1 MTTDMLITCS
11 DCGQEFTFTAG
22 EQTFFAERGYSQPRR
37 CKPCREQSNQAGGG
51 GRSSGGGAGAGY
63 GGGGG
68 GAARQTEGTAVQCAS
83 CGQQTTVPFVP
94 RGDRPVYCKAC
105 FRPKTGGAGG
115 GGGRGGAGGG
125 GGRGGSGGGGGRG
138 GSGGGRSRY

>member
-37 CKPCREQSNQAGGG
+37 CKPCREQSNQGGQ
-51 GRSSGGGAGAGY
+51 RS

-68 GAARQTEGTAVQCAS
+68 GFGGGARTEGTVVQCAS

-105 FRPKTGGAGG
+105 FRPKTGGGSGG
-115 GGGRGGAGGG
+115 GQSR

-138 GSGGGRSRY
+138 GGRSGGGGRY

>member
-37 CKPCREQSNQAGGG
+37 CKPCREQSNQGGQ
-51 GRSSGGGAGAGY
+51 RSGGGAGF

-68 GAARQTEGTAVQCAS
+68 GGRQAESTVVQCAS

-105 FRPKTGGAGG
+105 FRPKTGG
-115 GGGRGGAGGG
+115 
-125 GGRGGSGGGGGRG
+125 GGGGGRG
-138 GSGGGRSRY
+138 GSGGGRGGGGGGRGGSGGGRGRY

>member
-37 CKPCREQSNQAGGG
+37 CKPCREQSSQGGG
-51 GRSSGGGAGAGY
+51 GRSSGGGAGAG
-63 GGGGG
+63 GFGG
-68 GAARQTEGTAVQCAS
+68 GARTEGTVVQCAS

-105 FRPKTGGAGG
+105 FRPKTGG
-115 GGGRGGAGGG
+115 GAGGG
-125 GGRGGSGGGGGRG
+125 GGNRDRGGRGGSGGGRG
-138 GSGGGRSRY
+138 GSGGGRSGGGGGRY